1 MIIGVNFC
9 RLDALSVP
17 RTNITKALKGIRN
30 VFFKKRMSICVPLVP
45 RYLPLDSCLADLP
58 PAPPPLRTTIT
69 DISISFP
76 SYGWGFRVMVV
87 CMVSR
92 VRWWWC
98 RVRLRLGLGADVHDG
113 SFWEQV
119 SRGDTCPVSQ
129 YHWVPC
135 FCVCQNLYPSFCVH
149 YAGNEADRLPTAST
163 CMNLLKLPEFN
174 DEETL
179 RQKLLYAIE
188 SGAGFEL
195 SWSPTAGP
203 LLQLTLPLSLS
214 WFSVTSACCSS
225 TLLLVASLLHRI
237 HGQQLKKCFS
247 VCGH

>member
-92 VRWWWC
+92 VR
-98 RVRLRLGLGADVHDG
+98 
-113 SFWEQV
+113 
-119 SRGDTCPVSQ
+119 
-129 YHWVPC
+129 
-135 FCVCQNLYPSFCVH
+135 
-149 YAGNEADRLPTAST
+149 
-163 CMNLLKLPEFN
+163 
-174 DEETL
+174 
-179 RQKLLYAIE
+179 
-188 SGAGFEL
+188 
-195 SWSPTAGP
+195 
-203 LLQLTLPLSLS
+203 
-214 WFSVTSACCSS
+214 
-225 TLLLVASLLHRI
+225 
-237 HGQQLKKCFS
+237 
-247 VCGH
+247 